1 MSYTCFQNASTG
13 VTMKSPFLIDLCII
27 SDKSLSSSYPPYL
40 GYFLS
45 PLVPHCPLTTSGP
58 GASTSNCFPKD
69 APSTCLLPIVHLL
82 LQQFHI
88 LPSVNIWDC
97 ARHMSAF
104 LQCAFISH
112 SLTTVTLFPR
122 IIRIRVHQLWNVHIL
137 PRMFSALFSSHTAE
151 QLSGLIQSD
160 SSCPSRSCFEAPGR
174 QCPGHEM
181 WPRPLIF
188 SRPWHLTCDKCHP
201 NLIFSCENL
210 TPCETW
216 LQTWYF
222 HTQKINVSAHI
233 TFPHRHWLAPLVRT
247 YWWRYLRLFS
257 GRMTTDQPWFS

>member
-1 MSYTCFQNASTG
+1 
-13 VTMKSPFLIDLCII
+13 MKSPFLIDLCII

-45 PLVPHCPLTTSGP
+45 PLVPHCPLTTSGHD
-58 GASTSNCFPKD
+58 ASTSNCFPKD

-82 LQQFHI
+82 VQQFHI

-137 PRMFSALFSSHTAE
+137 PRMFSALFSSHSSTALRSHTVRLFLPFAE
-151 QLSGLIQSD
+151 LASKPPGD
-160 SSCPSRSCFEAPGR
+160 SVQGTKCDLAPWYFHVR
-174 QCPGHEM
+174 D
-181 WPRPLIF
+181 I
-188 SRPWHLTCDKCHP
+188 WHVT
-201 NLIFSCENL
+201 NA
-210 TPCETW
+210 T
-216 LQTWYF
+216 QTWYF
-222 HTQKINVSAHI
+222 HVKTWLRVKRDSRLDIFTPRKSMSA
-233 TFPHRHWLAPLVRT
+233 P
-247 YWWRYLRLFS
+247 
-257 GRMTTDQPWFS
+257 

>member
-1 MSYTCFQNASTG
+1 MPIAYCTFA
-13 VTMKSPFLIDLCII
+13 VTAIPHTAVCQHLRLRQTHVCIVDSP
-27 SDKSLSSSYPPYL
+27 S
-40 GYFLS
+40 
-45 PLVPHCPLTTSGP
+45 
-58 GASTSNCFPKD
+58 
-69 APSTCLLPIVHLL
+69 
-82 LQQFHI
+82 
-88 LPSVNIWDC
+88 
-97 ARHMSAF
+97 
-104 LQCAFISH
+104 AFISH

-122 IIRIRVHQLWNVHIL
+122 IIRIRVHQLRNVHIL
-137 PRMFSALFSSHTAE
+137 GRMFSALFSSHTAEHCE

-233 TFPHRHWLAPLVRT
+233 TLPRRHWLAPLVST